1 MSGPRCDRML
11 AGTALALLLAA
22 PFGVSA
28 QEAAKSRAI
37 ASPATEA
44 SPPPA
49 IPAGEPPTASINTDP
64 AAPAAPAAVTEETA
78 APDPLASLDPADR
91 VVAEKI
97 HDLLAATPDKIF
109 ASKNEKA
116 AVEKFYQGRNLAP
129 LWLDKG
135 IENARARPRLPA
147 LRRPKPMG
155 SMPAIIA
162 RRISQGLPR
171 TRWRRLTSSLR
182 RRCSPSPVISRPG
195 VFPTHA

>member
-22 PFGVSA
+22 PFGISA
-28 QEAAKSRAI
+28 QEAAKSPAI

-49 IPAGEPPTASINTDP
+49 IPAG
-64 AAPAAPAAVTEETA
+64 AAPAAVTEETA

-97 HDLLAATPDKIF
+97 RDLLAATPDKIF
-109 ASKNEKA
+109 ASKNVKA

-135 IENARARPRLPA
+135 IENARAKA
-147 LRRPKPMG
+147 V
-155 SMPAIIA
+155 IA
-162 RRISQGLPR
+162 RLKEAEADGLDA
-171 TRWRRLTSSLR
+171 SDY
-182 RRCSPSPVISRPG
+182 
-195 VFPTHA
+195 